1 MKWFPG
7 SKGGCSHVAGHVDL
21 GWGQHLPFP
30 LLCGEARVYTGSRY
44 PTSLI
49 VERVLSSKTHFIE
62 ARFWL
67 ARTISEAYVNILD
80 IFF

>member
-7 SKGGCSHVAGHVDL
+7 SKGGCSHVAGHIDL
-21 GWGQHLPFP
+21 GGNIFLSLYLVGRQEFIQ
-30 LLCGEARVYTGSRY
+30 EAVY

-67 ARTISEAYVNILD
+67 ARKISEAYANILD